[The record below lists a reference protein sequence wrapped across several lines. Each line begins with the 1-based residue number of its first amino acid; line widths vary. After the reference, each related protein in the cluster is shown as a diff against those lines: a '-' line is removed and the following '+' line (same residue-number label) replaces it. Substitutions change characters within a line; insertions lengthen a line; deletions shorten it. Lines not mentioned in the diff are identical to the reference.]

1 MFLENIA
8 WNKNLLVHLENAQS
22 KQQRHIERQDASYVY
37 IPRRKVSLIQNEH
50 QREQN
55 NEQPKQE
62 KRNKSGN
69 RVVQLFL
76 VAVQD
81 VNQLLFTTFKA
92 HFLEAFEQGAF
103 VIEEADKGIFF
114 FHIPKIK
121 SNNLLQHGFHDK
133 FMTKMRF
140 FTTKNKFNFCEPLS
154 NH

>member
-62 KRNKSGN
+62 KRNKCGN
-69 RVVQLFL
+69 RVVQQFL

-81 VNQLLFTTFKA
+81 VNQFLFSAFKA
-92 HFLEAFEQGAF
+92 HFLQTFEQGTF
-103 VIEEADKGIFF
+103 VIKKAD
-114 FHIPKIK
+114 
-121 SNNLLQHGFHDK
+121 
-133 FMTKMRF
+133 
-140 FTTKNKFNFCEPLS
+140 
-154 NH
+154 